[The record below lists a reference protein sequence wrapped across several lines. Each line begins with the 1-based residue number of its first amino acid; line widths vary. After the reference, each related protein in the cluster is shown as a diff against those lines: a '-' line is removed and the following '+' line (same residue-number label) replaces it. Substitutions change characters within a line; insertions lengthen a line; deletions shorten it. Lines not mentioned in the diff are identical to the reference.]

1 MLSRSGL
8 VAAAAVLIVASSGCS
23 SGDRHAGLGHDEKAA
38 KVASAQAAARKVDPR
53 AVLGL
58 SPERAAARLMLVGF
72 AGTGAGAPI
81 MRHLRQ
87 RDFGGM
93 VVGSANYI
101 DDVQLAAL
109 VDAIGTAARRAHH
122 APPVIFANALPVAMR
137 TLHAAHVGATFGPV
151 ADLKTTGGPHE
162 TDAFS
167 DDPAG
172 TAAAVARAV
181 ALRSAAHV
189 ASAVGHFP
197 GEGSASDD
205 PELAPAT
212 VGSSLDTLRQSDM
225 VPFKRVVRRVSAVMM
240 SDALYAAFD
249 GVTPATE
256 LPEAV
261 KLLRDLGFHGVV
273 VSGDLSAAAQVGG
286 SSVAEAAVAALRAG
300 CDLLYVPGDV
310 AAQEQTYRA
319 IVRAIRRGTV
329 PPGRAAAALRRVA
342 LLQRA
347 HG

>member
-1 MLSRSGL
+1 LKLRGSVA
-8 VAAAAVLIVASSGCS
+8 VAAALIVATGGCGG
-23 SGDRHAGLGHDEKAA
+23 GDRAGGPGHDEKAA
-38 KVASAQAAARKVDPR
+38 KVASARHADPR

-72 AGTGAGAPI
+72 AGTTADAPVV
-81 MRHLRQ
+81 RRLRE
-87 RDFGGM
+87 RDFGGV
-93 VVGSANYI
+93 VVGSANYEG
-101 DDVQLAAL
+101 DAQLASL
-109 VDAIGTAARRAHH
+109 VDAIGQAARQAHH
-122 APPVIFANALPVAMR
+122 APPVVFANRLPVAMA

-151 ADLKTTGGPHE
+151 ADLKVTGGPHE
-162 TDAFS
+162 GDAYS
-167 DDPAG
+167 DDARA
-172 TAAAVARAV
+172 TAAVVARAV
-181 ALRSAAHV
+181 ALRTAAHV

-212 VGSSLDTLRQSDM
+212 VGSSLEDLRRSDM
-225 VPFKRVVRRVSAVMM
+225 LPFKRVVRRVSAVMM

-273 VSGDLSAAAQVGG
+273 ISGDLSAAAQVGG
-286 SSVAEAAVAALRAG
+286 SSVGDAAVAALRAG
-300 CDLLYVPGDV
+300 CDLLYVPGDA
-310 AAQEQTYRA
+310 AAQEEAYRA
-319 IVRAIRRGTV
+319 IARAIRRSTI
-329 PPGRAAAALRRVA
+329 PAGRATAALRRVA

>member
-1 MLSRSGL
+1 MRSAL
-8 VAAAAVLIVASSGCS
+8 VAAAALIVATTGCGSSERS
-23 SGDRHAGLGHDEKAA
+23 AGPRKDEQAV
-38 KVASAQAAARKVDPR
+38 KVASASAAGHKPDPR

-72 AGTGAGAPI
+72 AGTAPDAPVV
-81 MRHLRQ
+81 RRLAQ
-87 RDFGGM
+87 RDFGGV
-93 VVGSANYI
+93 VVGSANYTGQA
-101 DDVQLAAL
+101 QLASL
-109 VDAIGTAARRAHH
+109 VDAIGTAARQAHH
-122 APPVIFANALPVAMR
+122 APPVVFGSRLPVAVG
-137 TLHAAHVGATFGPV
+137 TLRAAHVGATFGPV
-151 ADLKTTGGPHE
+151 ADLKITGGPHE
-162 TDAFS
+162 ADAFS

-181 ALRSAAHV
+181 ALRSAAGV

-212 VGSSLDTLRQSDM
+212 VGSSLDELRRSDLL
-225 VPFKRVVRRVSAVMM
+225 PFKRVARHVSAVMM

-261 KLLRDLGFHGVV
+261 TLLRDLGFHGVV

-286 SSVAEAAVAALRAG
+286 SSVGDAAVAALRAG
-300 CDLLYVPGDV
+300 CDLLYVPGDA
-310 AAQEQTYRA
+310 AAQEQAYRA
-319 IVRAIRRGTV
+319 IARAIRRGTI